1 MQSFAQAF
9 LLQSSSLMIRDKEEK
24 KRKHKTES
32 ALIVQ
37 NRWATIGTQKRKS
50 SGTPSTLSLVIPHF
64 RSDLFIIMIFYDII
78 QGGFLN

>member
-1 MQSFAQAF
+1 MFSQVV
-9 LLQSSSLMIRDKEEK
+9 LIMIIDKVEK
-24 KRKHKTES
+24 KKTQTES

-64 RSDLFIIMIFYDII
+64 RSDLFIIMYFYDTAVKA
-78 QGGFLN
+78 LV